1 MSLTCHIAMSQCLTQ
16 KEPVKYTSKLILGI
30 NLHPFDC
37 LVTNN
42 FLCLSSTKRNIV
54 SLPAEKKI
62 FLASLPKLLG
72 LRLQCQIFYN
82 VCCDARVIVLSLLRY
97 DTRCY
102 FNVRSKADMSQL
114 NLPHGT
120 NN

>member
-54 SLPAEKKI
+54 SLPAEKR
-62 FLASLPKLLG
+62 SSSPV
-72 LRLQCQIFYN
+72 CQSRSACGSSAKYSTTFVVMRAYLF
-82 VCCDARVIVLSLLRY
+82 CHCY
-97 DTRCY
+97 DTIRDAILTCA
-102 FNVRSKADMSQL
+102 RK
-114 NLPHGT
+114 PT
-120 NN
+120 